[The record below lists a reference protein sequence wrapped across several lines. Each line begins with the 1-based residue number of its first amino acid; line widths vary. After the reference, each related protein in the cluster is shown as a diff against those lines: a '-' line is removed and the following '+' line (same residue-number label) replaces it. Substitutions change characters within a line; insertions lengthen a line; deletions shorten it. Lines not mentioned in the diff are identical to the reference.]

1 MSFHGVLSAVA
12 VLLLA
17 VVPSGIASA
26 QVTWNPADKGVN
38 VALSSANTVAAG
50 SGNVFHT
57 VRATLSRNSGKRCF
71 ETVFT
76 AVDAGASITIGI
88 APASVPVSGVVGYA
102 APSASVQW
110 IASPALQQPVVAG
123 VTRANGF
130 AVTAGS
136 VVGDVTTIC
145 IDFASGSA
153 WWARNGAWAGNPGAG
168 IAPNVTSITGAW
180 FPAVSTFN
188 AANAVRLRAASAELQ
203 FAPAGFLAWGDDGQ
217 PPPSAP
223 PMVSAPSWTKSTTVT
238 QYRRT
243 PVGPLIERVDVR
255 NYMRVVDAETANST
269 RASVLA
275 YIYPQG
281 RTPAPLA
288 SESWTVPSIAGLAGA
303 ERWTVSMPNSLP
315 SRVFFLT
322 STGPAPS
329 DSCLFVYHAGHE
341 VGAMYDDPQVRIMAA
356 EILGRG
362 CDLALVAMP
371 LMGVNEV
378 PGLVHNSLAA
388 YDTATFSSFLYF
400 VEPVIRTLD
409 EALARKAYARIGM
422 SGLSGG
428 GWTTA
433 IVGAVEQRFTAIY
446 PVGGSMPLELD
457 MDPALVGGINVSS
470 KRGDYEQS
478 HPPFYARA
486 SYFDLYAMG
495 AQGRRAVHFYMA
507 YDSCCFPAW
516 AAAAF
521 ADQMENIAR
530 NEVGGTLIFREDT
543 TAPFHQ
549 LSAWASRTIADD
561 FMRSPASQSMLGLMA
576 APVKMKS
583 KPRKRKQEK
592 SLCLGTFCLQ

>member
-1 MSFHGVLSAVA
+1 MMGAFRKIA
-12 VLLLA
+12 VLALFLLP
-17 VVPSGIASA
+17 PSASA
-26 QVTWNPADKGVN
+26 QVTWNPADKGGAV
-38 VALSSANTVAAG
+38 VLSDSNLVAAG

-76 AVDAGASITIGI
+76 AA
-88 APASVPVSGVVGYA
+88 APSASVLIGVATSAVPVTGLVGF
-102 APSASVQW
+102 APQSASVQW
-110 IASPALQQPVVAG
+110 IASPTLQQPIVSG

-130 AVTAGS
+130 S
-136 VVGDVTTIC
+136 VATDATVGDVTTIC
-145 IDFASGSA
+145 VDFATGSA
-153 WWARNGAWAGNPGAG
+153 WWARNGAWVGNPGAG
-168 IAPNVTSITGAW
+168 IAPNVTGITGAW
-180 FPAVSTFN
+180 LPAVSTYN

-203 FAPAGFLAWGDDGQ
+203 FAPPGFLAWGDDNP

-223 PMVSAPSWTKSTTVT
+223 PTVSAPTWTKSTTVT

-243 PVGPLIERVDVR
+243 AGGPLIERIDVR
-255 NYMRVVDAETANST
+255 NYMRVVDAESANTT
-269 RASVLA
+269 RASVLS
-275 YIYPQG
+275 YVYPQG

-288 SESWTVPSIAGLAGA
+288 SEAWTVPSIAGLAGA
-303 ERWTVSMPNSLP
+303 ERWTISMPNSL
-315 SRVFFLT
+315 SSKVFFLT
-322 STGPAPS
+322 STGPGPS
-329 DSCLFVYHAGHE
+329 GNCLFVYHAGHE
-341 VGAMYDDPQVRIMAA
+341 VGAMYDDAQIRIMAA

-362 CDLALVAMP
+362 CDLALIAMP

-388 YDTATFSSFLYF
+388 YDTASFSSFLYF
-400 VEPVIRTLD
+400 VEPVSRTID
-409 EALARKAYARIGM
+409 EALARKSYTRIGM

-433 IVGAVEQRFTAIY
+433 IVGAIEPRFTAIY

-495 AQGRRAVHFYMA
+495 AQGRRAVHFYMT

-521 ADQMENIAR
+521 ADQMSAIAR
-530 NEVGGTLIFREDT
+530 DEVGGTLIFREDM

-561 FMRSPASQSMLGLMA
+561 FMRSPASQSMLGLMNTA
-576 APVKMKS
+576 APQK
-583 KPRKRKQEK
+583 KRKAPKKAVQGW
-592 SLCLGTFCLQ
+592 CLGTLCLQ